1 MKPYSKQR
9 PYTLT
14 RDWERMIDLGN
25 KWVEDARNECL
36 VERGAFKL
44 KRRLIERGPLDRE
57 HLKFR
62 RVDEDTHHDG
72 CGIGVYGGVSGGS
85 ADENQWD
92 GELREA

>member
-1 MKPYSKQR
+1 
-9 PYTLT
+9 
-14 RDWERMIDLGN
+14 LGN
-25 KWVEDARNECL
+25 ESVEDARNKCL
-36 VERGAFKL
+36 VERGAPGL
-44 KRRLIERGPLDRE
+44 KRRLIEQGLLDQK
-57 HLKFR
+57 HSKFR